1 MYIIKNVTKLNP
13 HIRGAQS
20 VFINIGGQTLKIR
33 SGKEIA
39 ISDGE
44 YKENKKMIT
53 SNGVPDKWSEDI
65 KFMVVKKDLDITTPL
80 KKKETAPVKEAP
92 VKEAPA
98 EEAPVEEAPVEEA
111 PVEEA
116 PVEEAPVEEA
126 PVEEAPVEEPK
137 LEYDKKTLLEKTHG
151 ELDAIIEDKG
161 LVLEFSR
168 QNPNKEEKVTKILA
182 ALQ

>member
-116 PVEEAPVEEA
+116 PVEEAPVEE
-126 PVEEAPVEEPK
+126 PK